1 MNELGNPLFLTL
13 AGAGVLAAIA
23 AVAFARLRV
32 VFSVRLHHGAAMA
45 RVGTPGRDFLDGCTA
60 VARRHGIRSG
70 RITAVRDGTGIQLR
84 FSRGIPSRSHQAF
97 RNLLTPSPG
106 GGPSGGGRR
115 AAG

>member
-1 MNELGNPLFLTL
+1 MAVNPVAITLGAALL
-13 AGAGVLAAIA
+13 LAALTA
-23 AVAFARLRV
+23 LALLRLRT
-32 VFSVRLHHGAAMA
+32 VFIVRLSDADAQ
-45 RVGTPGRDFLDGCTA
+45 RVAGHTPPGFLDGCSA
-60 VARRHGIRSG
+60 VARRHGIRKG
-70 RITAVRDGTGIQLR
+70 RITAVRDGTGIRLR